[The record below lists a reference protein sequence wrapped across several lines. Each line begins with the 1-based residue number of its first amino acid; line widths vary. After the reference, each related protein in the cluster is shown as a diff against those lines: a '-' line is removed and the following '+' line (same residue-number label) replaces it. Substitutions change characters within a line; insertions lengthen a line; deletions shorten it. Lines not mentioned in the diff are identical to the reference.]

1 MMPICHHL
9 TKEEMDRSGVTA
21 CGTSYWLYGTT
32 SWPATTCPYCLAT
45 RAEVCTTGAQLADN
59 ELGTRTII
67 SGGEVF
73 EIREG
78 VSNQQWF
85 ENINP
90 LEY

>member
-1 MMPICHHL
+1 MNRKYTVKDLAGNIVWEWDIEFDEDEI
-9 TKEEMDRSGVTA
+9 TEAAERIGATA
-21 CGTSYWLYGTT
+21 EL
-32 SWPATTCPYCLAT
+32 
-45 RAEVCTTGAQLADN
+45 VTTGAQLCDDN

-85 ENINP
+85 ENIKP